1 MARIAA
7 FMLCDA
13 INNINAPDGSTVPQL
28 VSPRTV
34 IRPSII
40 PGSFSFGIAIGI
52 EDIDLKQRN
61 KIKFEIVSPDGE
73 ILQASGENELP
84 IFDNNDDILPVEYQG
99 FTLSIDIRNLVIK
112 NAGVYKFKFFV
123 NDNNIGTQRIP
134 IFGTETK

>member
-52 EDIDLKQRN
+52 EDIDLKQSN
-61 KIKFEIVSPDGE
+61 KIKFEIISPDGE
-73 ILQASGENELP
+73 VLQASGENALP
-84 IFDNNDDILPVEYQG
+84 IFDNDDILPVEHQG

-112 NAGVYKFKFFV
+112 KAGVYEFKFFV
-123 NDNNIGTQRIP
+123 NDNNIGTQMIP